1 MTRDRR
7 WLHSTLLAATV
18 VAVLTAGC
26 SGTPQARPAPTPAP
40 SVAADTESPAEPS
53 PAGTATD
60 AATTTPSSAP
70 EPGSMQT
77 PGRTSGE
84 LSRRDF
90 PRPQA
95 LGGQWRYAVDSG
107 DAEEGYVGNGTPA
120 LARSPREIVQTAV
133 PFGCPRPA
141 RMPLPEHAL
150 EVDYTAGGTA
160 VIAIRSQFADTA
172 SARTFF
178 DARRDNLDACVGR
191 GAGAVGPLVTDL
203 RPVGRGALLNGRTQ
217 RSDPWMELAVLDGD
231 SVVLLASQNRAGR
244 PPLDPATAPRLAAAF
259 RAR

>member
-7 WLHSTLLAATV
+7 RLHRTLLAATA
-18 VAVLTAGC
+18 VAVLTGGC

-53 PAGTATD
+53 PAGTATE
-60 AATTTPSSAP
+60 AETTTPSGAP

-150 EVDYTAGGTA
+150 EVDYAAGGTA
-160 VIAIRSQFADTA
+160 VIAIRSQFADST
-172 SARTFF
+172 SARAFF
-178 DARRDNLDACVGR
+178 SSRRDNLRACVGR
-191 GAGAVGPLVTDL
+191 GAGAVGPLVTDIQTF
-203 RPVGRGALLNGRTQ
+203 GRETLLNGRTQ
-217 RSDPWMELAVLDGD
+217 RSDPWTELAVLDGD

-244 PPLDPATAPRLAAAF
+244 PPLDPTTAPRLAAAF
-259 RAR
+259 RTR

>member
-1 MTRDRR
+1 
-7 WLHSTLLAATV
+7 
-18 VAVLTAGC
+18 
-26 SGTPQARPAPTPAP
+26 
-40 SVAADTESPAEPS
+40 
-53 PAGTATD
+53 
-60 AATTTPSSAP
+60 
-70 EPGSMQT
+70 MQT

-90 PRPQA
+90 PRPRA

-120 LARSPREIVQTAV
+120 LARSPQEIVQTAV

-150 EVDYTAGGTA
+150 EVDYAAGGTA
-160 VIAIRSQFADTA
+160 VIAIRSQFADVAT
-172 SARTFF
+172 ARTFYT
-178 DARRDNLDACVGR
+178 ARRDNLRACAGR
-191 GAGAVGPLVTDL
+191 GGGAVGPLVTGL
-203 RPVGRGALLNGRTQ
+203 GPVGRDALLNGRTQ

-244 PPLDPATAPRLAAAF
+244 PPLTPATAPRFAAAF
-259 RAR
+259 RTR